1 MAAVL
6 HNGDYVPDGI
16 GGFEKKNGVQGI
28 LCEAL
33 FRLSMKRG
41 SFPLLPELG
50 SRLYL
55 VGREKP
61 SARNMAA
68 RQYAMEALEGLD
80 VTVLDA
86 VVTLASDGV
95 ANIKVTLSAEGET
108 MDLEVTA

>member
-16 GGFEKKNGVQGI
+16 GGFEKKDGAQGI

-41 SFPLLPELG
+41 SFPLLPDLG
-50 SRLYL
+50 SRLHL

-86 VVTLASDGV
+86 AVTLDADGVAHVKVTLA
-95 ANIKVTLSAEGET
+95 AEGET
-108 MDLEVTA
+108 VDLEVTA

>member
-6 HNGDYVPDGI
+6 HNGDYVPDGC
-16 GGFEKKNGVQGI
+16 GGFEKRDGTQGI

-33 FRLSMKRG
+33 FRLSVRRG

-50 SRLYL
+50 SRLHL

-80 VTVLDA
+80 VTVEDA
-86 VVTLASDGV
+86 VVTLMTDGV
-95 ANIKVTLSAEGET
+95 AQVKVTLSVSGET

>member
-6 HNGDYVPDGI
+6 HNGDYVPDGT
-16 GGFEKKNGVQGI
+16 GGFEKKDGVQGL

-33 FRLSMKRG
+33 FRLSVKRG

-50 SRLYL
+50 SRLHL

-68 RQYAMEALEGLD
+68 RQYALEALEGLD
-80 VTVLDA
+80 VTVDDA
-86 VVTLASDGV
+86 TVTLLPNGV
-95 ANIKVTLSAEGET
+95 AQIRVTLLAAGESVE
-108 MDLEVTA
+108 LEVKI